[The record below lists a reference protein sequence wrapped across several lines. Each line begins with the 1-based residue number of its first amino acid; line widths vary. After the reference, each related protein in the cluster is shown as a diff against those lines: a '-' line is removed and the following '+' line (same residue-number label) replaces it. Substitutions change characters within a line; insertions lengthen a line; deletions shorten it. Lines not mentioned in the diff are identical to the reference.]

1 MGTPALGL
9 SAVSRHGGDWRDWE
23 LPLGLLLLPKGVP
36 KPLCGC
42 DHGAGLLELLA
53 LGEHSGKETC
63 MLSAHPSCPHQPGG
77 FQQVW
82 GWTRDW
88 RWILVQGIATC
99 FVLSDVQGQ
108 GLSHIFAQALGV
120 DLVPLDKTPSVWG
133 WKSSV
138 LGPAEGCVPTG
149 PHPESPVADSER
161 HSLNSPRWW
170 PRWLLGQPPMA
181 TQTALA
187 SGVDASLNH

>member
-1 MGTPALGL
+1 MEGT
-9 SAVSRHGGDWRDWE
+9 GGT
-23 LPLGLLLLPKGVP
+23 G
-36 KPLCGC
+36 
-42 DHGAGLLELLA
+42 
-53 LGEHSGKETC
+53 
-63 MLSAHPSCPHQPGG
+63 SCPWG
-77 FQQVW
+77 FSSSPRVSPSLSVAVTTEQDSWSSWHLGSTVEKKPACFLLIPAVPISL
-82 GWTRDW
+82 GAFSRFGDW